1 VKPLTNQISNG
12 VEEKHSSSIY
22 LNHTFKKP
30 IHISL
35 RNLIFVVIILF
46 LLAGNVYFA
55 VQYSAVKKE
64 LAETRIE
71 LQTKEFNEK
80 ILNFASLFIAKVLK
94 AEGEVDFE
102 TRLNLENT
110 VRNLGD
116 EEILSQ
122 WQKFIESKTEVEA
135 QTEVKNLL
143 EMLINKIKIQ

>member
-1 VKPLTNQISNG
+1 M
-12 VEEKHSSSIY
+12 EEKHSSSIY

-80 ILNFASLFIAKVLK
+80 ILNFTSLFITKVLK

-102 TRLNLENT
+102 TRLNLENA
-110 VRNLGD
+110 VRNLGN
-116 EEILSQ
+116 EEILSR
-122 WQKFIESKTEVEA
+122 WQKFIGSETEVEA

-143 EMLINKIKIQ
+143 EMLVSKIKVQ